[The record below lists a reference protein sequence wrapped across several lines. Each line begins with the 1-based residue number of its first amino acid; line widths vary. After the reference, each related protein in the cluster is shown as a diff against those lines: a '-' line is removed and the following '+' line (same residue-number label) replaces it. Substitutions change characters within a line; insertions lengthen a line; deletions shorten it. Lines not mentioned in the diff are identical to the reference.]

1 MLAFKCLNHIPG
13 YPVLFQAFP
22 ISPIWLEALISHDW
36 FDFLHGITGNS
47 AHEGRDPS
55 PEYILQVILSYL
67 FLWEIKASLKRGGA
81 RSVRTSD
88 DKQLESTSNLTQ
100 QAIA

>member
-1 MLAFKCLNHIPG
+1 MADLTSSA
-13 YPVLFQAFP
+13 
-22 ISPIWLEALISHDW
+22 DW
-36 FDFLHGITGNS
+36 FDSLHGITGNS
-47 AHEGRDPS
+47 AREGRDPS

-88 DKQLESTSNLTQ
+88 DKQLESTLSSLTQ
-100 QAIA
+100 PAIT